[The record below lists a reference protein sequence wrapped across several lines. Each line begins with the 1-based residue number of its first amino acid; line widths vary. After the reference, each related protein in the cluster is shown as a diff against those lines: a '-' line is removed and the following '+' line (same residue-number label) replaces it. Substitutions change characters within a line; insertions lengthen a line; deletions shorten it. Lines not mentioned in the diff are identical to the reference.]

1 MLPRGLDALRFTL
14 KKTLNLVMIRRIC
27 IAGNSYRYHHRG
39 GSETVSEY
47 AYFQTSSEFSFLDE
61 FSLPSSS
68 MLSTLP
74 TIIGDL
80 KVTIRQFLA
89 RVQVS

>member
-1 MLPRGLDALRFTL
+1 MRFTL

-27 IAGNSYRYHHRG
+27 IAGNSYRYHHCG

-74 TIIGDL
+74 TIKGDL

-89 RVQVS
+89 RAQVS